1 MRGQY
6 SYTIN
11 SLETCS
17 FYGKNQTESSDTYP
31 NEFIPFNFLTR
42 QRLTYHWKLGE
53 RRVWQMQLWAIQ
65 FETLNTAIRSII
77 ILLRWLRSVRVVL
90 MLIYMQCVLC
100 WFQSPNMPC
109 VVCVCV
115 CIQWILQES
124 AGKHLW
130 SRTMRIHSLVWP
142 KTHVNHNAQMLSSW
156 LIKHTRALV
165 VSRIWTILDGHS
177 HVEAGWV
184 IFFFF
189 IKN

>member
-109 VVCVCV
+109 VVCVCASNEYYKNQLV
-115 CIQWILQES
+115 NIYDHVRCAFIVLFGQKRTWI
-124 AGKHLW
+124 
-130 SRTMRIHSLVWP
+130 T
-142 KTHVNHNAQMLSSW
+142 THKCFPADW
-156 LIKHTRALV
+156 
-165 VSRIWTILDGHS
+165 
-177 HVEAGWV
+177 
-184 IFFFF
+184 
-189 IKN
+189 

>member
-1 MRGQY
+1 MFDIPVKTRGKKSVADAAMSYSIWDSKYGHQIDYNFIALITKCTCCFDANLYAMCAVLISITEYAMR
-6 SYTIN
+6 S
-11 SLETCS
+11 
-17 FYGKNQTESSDTYP
+17 
-31 NEFIPFNFLTR
+31 
-42 QRLTYHWKLGE
+42 
-53 RRVWQMQLWAIQ
+53 
-65 FETLNTAIRSII
+65 
-77 ILLRWLRSVRVVL
+77 
-90 MLIYMQCVLC
+90 
-100 WFQSPNMPC
+100 
-109 VVCVCV
+109 VCV